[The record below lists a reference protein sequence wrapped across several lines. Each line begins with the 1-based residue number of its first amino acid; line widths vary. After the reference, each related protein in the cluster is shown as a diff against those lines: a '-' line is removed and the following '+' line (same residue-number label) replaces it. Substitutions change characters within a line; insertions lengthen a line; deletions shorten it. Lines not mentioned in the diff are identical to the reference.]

1 MDICS
6 IYLLEM
12 KIKICGG
19 HIIVK
24 TDKICPLAIPNQIS
38 TISTHIPSL
47 VKSHWIYS
55 RSSRNKNTD
64 GWQMDQHEII
74 MSHHYRVAGYNNWVG
89 WWTNTSYG
97 GWDGMKIMK
106 LVWGILQWLCDVNG
120 MCKHLGE
127 CLKMERWGWLDMSIY
142 KIKGVWPQEYVFKGH
157 IFVCIEVL
165 RPSQPNGVIRASQPN
180 GVIRAWSVYLTTH

>member
-6 IYLLEM
+6 IYHLEM

-38 TISTHIPSL
+38 TISKHIPSL
-47 VKSHWIYS
+47 VKSLWIYS

-127 CLKMERWGWLDMSIY
+127 CLKMGRWGWLDISQSTKLKEFGHKNMSSKAISL
-142 KIKGVWPQEYVFKGH
+142 F
-157 IFVCIEVL
+157 VL
-165 RPSQPNGVIRASQPN
+165 RFYGPVNPMGSFQPANPMGSFEHGQF
-180 GVIRAWSVYLTTH
+180 T